1 MKYDALAEAYDTA
14 YNAWAKYKSLGVVSQ
29 FTTAAPTT
37 PIPARPTAPYRP
49 DAYSGMYLPKEDGKE
64 AGLWNALTLP
74 KTAAQF
80 YIQDAERGGWGK
92 LTMGLLLP

>member
-1 MKYDALAEAYDTA
+1 MLLKVKYDALAEAYDTA

-64 AGLWNALTLP
+64 AGKRRRKAQVKQQAG
-74 KTAAQF
+74 KTKANK
-80 YIQDAERGGWGK
+80 ETG
-92 LTMGLLLP
+92 